1 MKKDD
6 FREFLPVLNAIFPIY
21 PGLFPSPKLRVES
34 NTQDVDKT
42 MVTTKTKGKD
52 NEQQNT
58 QTSATS
64 RNWHGTG
71 SGRGRKPGQPRL
83 C

>member
-6 FREFLPVLNAIFPIY
+6 FRELFPVLNAIFPIY

-58 QTSATS
+58 
-64 RNWHGTG
+64 
-71 SGRGRKPGQPRL
+71 
-83 C
+83 